1 MTFLVFFISTRVSD
15 VVTAQVVGN
24 MTTALE
30 GQANLIEQFVADSE
44 LALKEYATAP
54 DIKKLLSEPENP
66 EYIESAQKYTER
78 YFANLVEWEGIYLS
92 NWDTKVLAHSS
103 AGAAGK
109 GFAVVASEIKNLSE
123 NSSAAANA
131 ISEVCKE
138 MNANVENI
146 KSCFGEIISF
156 MRKDVS
162 AIFTDMHGI
171 SERLKNSM
179 EEANHDLDAM
189 ATIVRNIKSE
199 TSQLSTIIADNES
212 FAGSIHE
219 KTEATRDMINE
230 LDVFIGKNMET
241 VKDINAIVSR
251 FEH

>member
-15 VVTAQVVGN
+15 
-24 MTTALE
+24 
-30 GQANLIEQFVADSE
+30 
-44 LALKEYATAP
+44 
-54 DIKKLLSEPENP
+54 
-66 EYIESAQKYTER
+66 
-78 YFANLVEWEGIYLS
+78 
-92 NWDTKVLAHSS
+92 
-103 AGAAGK
+103 
-109 GFAVVASEIKNLSE
+109 SEIKNLSE

-146 KSCFGEIISF
+146 KSCFGEVIRF
-156 MRKDVS
+156 MRDDVS
-162 AIFTDMHGI
+162 AIFTDMHEI

-179 EEANHDLDAM
+179 EEANRDLDAM

-199 TSQLSTIIADNES
+199 TSQLSTIVADNES

-230 LDVFIGKNMET
+230 LDGFIGKNMET

-251 FEH
+251 FER